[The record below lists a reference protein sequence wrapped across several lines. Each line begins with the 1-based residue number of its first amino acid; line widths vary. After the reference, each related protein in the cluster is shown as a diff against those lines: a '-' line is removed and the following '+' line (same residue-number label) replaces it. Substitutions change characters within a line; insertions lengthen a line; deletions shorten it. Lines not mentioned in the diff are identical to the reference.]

1 MNYKEASKEKLI
13 EIVEE
18 KDKLI
23 EELKSMKDKLEY
35 QACMD
40 CVTGVFN
47 RRAGLKILETT
58 IKDATN
64 QGENFI
70 ICFADIDD
78 FKKINDTFGHSEGDK
93 LLTEIGNILRENIR
107 KTDTVFRI
115 GGDEFVI
122 IFPNTTLEVARNICS
137 RVCIKIYELKEG
149 GSSNYKVG
157 LSCGLSEYNV
167 NSKISASELIRRAD
181 EGMYGSKRGKCSLM
195 DKY

>member
-1 MNYKEASKEKLI
+1 MNYKEVSKERLI
-13 EIVEE
+13 EIIEG
-18 KDKLI
+18 KDRLI
-23 EELKSMKDKLEY
+23 QELHIKKAKLEY

-40 CVTGVFN
+40 CVTGVLN
-47 RRAGLKILETT
+47 RRAGLEILETT
-58 IKDATN
+58 IEEATV

-78 FKKINDTFGHSEGDK
+78 FKKINDTFGHNEGDK
-93 LLTEIGNILRENIR
+93 LLTEIGSIFKGNIR

-137 RVCIKIYELKEG
+137 RVCMKIYELKEED
-149 GSSNYKVG
+149 SSNYKVS

-167 NSKISASELIRRAD
+167 NSKIPASELIRRAD
-181 EGMYGSKRGKCSLM
+181 EGMYGSKRGKKVSGLM
-195 DKY
+195 

>member
-13 EIVEE
+13 EMVEE

-23 EELKSMKDKLEY
+23 EELKSMKDELQY

-47 RRAGLKILETT
+47 RRAGLTILETT
-58 IKDATN
+58 IEDAAK

-78 FKKINDTFGHSEGDK
+78 FKKINDTFGHCEGDK
-93 LLTEIGNILRENIR
+93 LLAEVGSILRANIR

-122 IFPNTTLEVARNICS
+122 IFPNTTLQVAKTICS
-137 RVCIKIYELKEG
+137 RVCMKIYELKG
-149 GSSNYKVG
+149 KDKSDHRIG

-181 EGMYGSKRGKCSLM
+181 EGMYVGKRGK
-195 DKY
+195 KQNRNII